1 MNNEKKIKF
10 IISVSIFLILTL
22 FISSIVLSICIFNK
36 ENEIKKQEEEIEK
49 LNHQIDYYEKNSN
62 ANISTLFDFI
72 EVDL

>member
-1 MNNEKKIKF
+1 MVNTIY
-10 IISVSIFLILTL
+10 IAPLHP
-22 FISSIVLSICIFNK
+22 SSHKSSICIFNK

-62 ANISTLFDFI
+62 ANISTLLDFI